1 MLLQKMTKHFTLL
14 AAIGLLACLEGR
26 AQVNTT
32 VNLDQLLPGST
43 FTNPSLQIPPGGAGD
58 INFKILDL
66 YDEQTVIPSNQY
78 DDLSLLYDSDIVR
91 ARLVPSI
98 VFSPR
103 WDGFL
108 RGLILG
114 SIPDNVFEYD
124 ERDIELRPY
133 FNNY

>member
-1 MLLQKMTKHFTLL
+1 MLKKLTKQFILFAT
-14 AAIGLLACLEGR
+14 IGLFTCLEGM
-26 AQVNTT
+26 AQVNT
-32 VNLDQLLPGST
+32 NISLDQFLPGSS
-43 FTNPSLQIPPGGAGD
+43 FTNPSLQIPPNSTGD
-58 INFKILDL
+58 INFRILDL

-78 DDLSLLYDSDIVR
+78 DNLNLMYDSDIVR
-91 ARLVPSI
+91 ARMVPSI

-108 RGLILG
+108 RGIILG
-114 SIPDNVFEYD
+114 SIPDKVFEYD